1 MSEELA
7 ERELGPIDYLV
18 VEFPKDRAD
27 FSGAMAAELKKL
39 TEVGTIE
46 VLDMIFVKK
55 EADGSYDAVEA
66 HEYID
71 DEVGALRE
79 FGAEMAQILAE
90 EDVEA
95 IAEALEPET
104 VAVILVWEN
113 TWAAPFAASVR
124 HSGGQLVANGRI
136 PMQAIIALIEDAEE
150 EGV

>member
-1 MSEELA
+1 MSEEIQ
-7 ERELGPIDYLV
+7 RELGPIDYLV
-18 VEFPKDRAD
+18 VEFPKDEAD

-39 TEVGTIE
+39 TEAGIIE

-71 DEVGALRE
+71 DEVGLLRE
-79 FGAEMAQILAE
+79 FGAELAEILAE
-90 EDVEA
+90 EDVA
-95 IAEALEPET
+95 NIAEALEPET

-113 TWAAPFAASVR
+113 TWAAPFAASIR
-124 HSGGQLVANGRI
+124 RSGGQLVANGRI
-136 PMQAIIALIEDAEE
+136 PMQAILALVEDAEA

>member
-1 MSEELA
+1 MSDEIQ
-7 ERELGPIDYLV
+7 RELGPIDYLV
-18 VEFPKDRAD
+18 VEFPKDKAD

-39 TEVGTIE
+39 TEAGTIE
-46 VLDMIFVKK
+46 ILDMIFVKK

-79 FGAEMAQILAE
+79 FGAELAEILAE
-90 EDVEA
+90 EDVDN

-113 TWAAPFAASVR
+113 NWAAPFAASIR

-136 PMQAIIALIEDAEE
+136 PMQAILALVEDAET